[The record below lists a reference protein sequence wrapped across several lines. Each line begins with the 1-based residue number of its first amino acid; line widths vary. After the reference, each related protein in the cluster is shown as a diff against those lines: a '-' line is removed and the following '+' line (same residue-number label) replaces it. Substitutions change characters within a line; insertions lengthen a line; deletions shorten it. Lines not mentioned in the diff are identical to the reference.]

1 MDAALD
7 FDRIV
12 EEYEGRIVR
21 YLTGFLGDAAL
32 AQDLTQE
39 TFLRA
44 HKANEQLRN
53 PRARTAWIYKI
64 ASNLALDHLRRRR
77 GADAQWHVIQ
87 ESEGI
92 NDEAYS
98 AAISSEDLSVEER
111 LEQQEMAE
119 CVRLQVRELPEP
131 LRACLTLRDVEG
143 LGEKPV
149 AEILGCSVGAV
160 KVRTHRARK
169 KLREQLHQGCHF
181 YKDARGVHQCPGCHF
196 YEDGRG
202 VRRCAPAEATGEGRP
217 TGPSTSGCCG

>member
-53 PRARTAWIYKI
+53 PGARTAWIYKI
-64 ASNLALDHLRRRR
+64 ASNLALDHLRRRQ

-87 ESEGI
+87 ESEEFS
-92 NDEAYS
+92 DDAYG
-98 AAISSEDLSVEER
+98 AAISPEELSVEER

-119 CVRLQVRELPEP
+119 CLRLQVRELPGT
-131 LRACLTLRDVEG
+131 LRDCLVLRDVEG
-143 LGEKPV
+143 LGEKPA

-160 KVRTHRARK
+160 KVRTHRARR

-181 YKDARGVHQCPGCHF
+181 YKDGRGVLQCPGCHF

-202 VRRCAPAEATGEGRP
+202 VLRCAPAEAAGEGEP
-217 TGPSTSGCCG
+217 A

>member
-1 MDAALD
+1 MDHALD

-12 EEYEGRIVR
+12 AEHEGRIVR

-44 HKANEQLRN
+44 HKANEQLRD
-53 PRARTAWIYKI
+53 PGARTAWIYKI
-64 ASNLALDHLRRRR
+64 ASNLALDHLRRRH
-77 GADAQWHVIQ
+77 GADAQWHAIP
-87 ESEGI
+87 ESEDI
-92 NDEAYS
+92 SDDAYGT
-98 AAISSEDLSVEER
+98 AISSEDRSVEEC

-119 CVRLQVRELPEP
+119 CLRLQVGELPEP
-131 LRACLTLRDVEG
+131 LRDCLVLRDVEG

-169 KLREQLHQGCHF
+169 KLRERLQQGCHF
-181 YKDARGVHQCPGCHF
+181 YQDGRGGRQCEGCHF
-196 YEDGRG
+196 YEDDRG
-202 VRRCAPAEATGEGRP
+202 ALRCEPAHCGERRRR
-217 TGPSTSGCCG
+217 